1 MSGNYMTFLDDVF
14 PPGTKEVFVE
24 AIGETVRLVGI
35 TMVVGGLLGLIY
47 GTLLYATRPG
57 NLLENKFVFGVLNV
71 LVNIIRPIPFIIFI
85 TAIAPITKAVIGT
98 RIGVEAAAFAMTVM
112 ATFVIGRVVEQNLVT
127 VDPGVVEAARSMGA
141 SKLRTLATVVIPEGL
156 APLTLGYTF
165 MFVAVV
171 DMSAMAGYVGGGGLG
186 DFARQYGYQQA
197 NWQLT
202 LVVIVVLIVVVQIV
216 QFFGNWLSRR
226 LQHRG

>member
-1 MSGNYMTFLDDVF
+1 MSFLEGIF
-14 PPGTKEVFVE
+14 PPGTEDVFVD
-24 AIGETVRLVGI
+24 AIGETVQLVGI
-35 TMVVGGLLGLIY
+35 TMIVGGLLGLVY

-57 NLLENKFVFGVLNV
+57 NLLSNRAVFSVLNV

-85 TAIAPITKAVIGT
+85 TAIAPLTKIFIGT

-141 SKLRTLATVVIPEGL
+141 SRLRTLATVVIPEGL

-186 DFARQYGYQQA
+186 DFARQYGYQQN

-202 LVVIVVLIVVVQIV
+202 LVVIVVLIIVVQIA

-226 LQHRG
+226 LQHR

>member
-1 MSGNYMTFLDDVF
+1 MTFLSDIF
-14 PPGTKEVFVE
+14 PPGTQDVFVE
-24 AIGETVRLVGI
+24 AIGQTVYLVGF
-35 TMVVGGLLGLIY
+35 TMIIGGVLGLAY

-57 NLLENKFVFGVLNV
+57 NLLANRAVFSVLNV

-98 RIGVEAAAFAMTVM
+98 RIGPEAAAFAMTVM
-112 ATFVIGRVVEQNLVT
+112 ATFVIGRVVEQNLVS
-127 VDPGVVEAARSMGA
+127 VDPGVVEAARAMGA
-141 SKLRTLATVVIPEGL
+141 SRLRTLATVVIPEGF

-186 DFARQYGYQQA
+186 DFARQYGYQQS

-202 LVVIVVLIVVVQIV
+202 VVVIVVLIIVVQIV
-216 QFFGNWLSRR
+216 QFFGNRLSRR

>member
-1 MSGNYMTFLDDVF
+1 MTYPTFLDDVL
-14 PPGTKEVFVE
+14 PPGTQDVFID

-35 TMVVGGLLGLIY
+35 TMIVGGLLGLVY

-57 NLLENKFVFGVLNV
+57 NLLANRAVFSVLNV

-85 TAIAPITKAVIGT
+85 TAIAPITKEVIGT

-141 SKLRTLATVVIPEGL
+141 SKVRTLATVVIPEGL

-186 DFARQYGYQQA
+186 DFARQYGYQQN

-202 LVVIVVLIVVVQIV
+202 LVVIVVLIVVVQIA

-226 LQHRG
+226 LQHRD

>member
-1 MSGNYMTFLDDVF
+1 MTYPTFLDDVF
-14 PPGTKEVFVE
+14 PPGTQDVFID

-35 TMVVGGLLGLIY
+35 TMIVGGILGLVY

-57 NLLENKFVFGVLNV
+57 NLLANRAVFSVLNV

-85 TAIAPITKAVIGT
+85 TAIAPITKEVIGT

-141 SKLRTLATVVIPEGL
+141 SKVRTLATVVIPEGL

-186 DFARQYGYQQA
+186 DFARQYGYQQN

-202 LVVIVVLIVVVQIV
+202 LVVIVVLIVVVQIA

-226 LQHRG
+226 LQHRD

>member
-1 MSGNYMTFLDDVF
+1 MSVLDDIF
-14 PPGTKEVFVE
+14 PPGTQSVFID

-35 TMVVGGLLGLIY
+35 TMIVGGLLGLVY

-57 NLLENKFVFGVLNV
+57 NLLANRGVFTVLNV

-112 ATFVIGRVVEQNLVT
+112 ATFVIGRVVEQNLVS

-141 SKLRTLATVVIPEGL
+141 SPLRTLATVVIPEGL
-156 APLTLGYTF
+156 SALTLGYTF

-171 DMSAMAGYVGGGGLG
+171 DMSAMAGYVGGKGLG
-186 DFARQYGYQQA
+186 DFALQYGYQQA
-197 NWQLT
+197 NWKLT
-202 LVVIVVLIVVVQIV
+202 VVVILVLIVVVQVV
-216 QFFGNWLSRR
+216 QFLGNRLSRR

>member
-1 MSGNYMTFLDDVF
+1 MTYPTFLGDVF
-14 PPGTKEVFVE
+14 PPGTQDVFVD

-35 TMVVGGLLGLIY
+35 TMIVGGLLGLVY

-57 NLLENKFVFGVLNV
+57 NLLANRAVFSVLNV

-85 TAIAPITKAVIGT
+85 TAIAPITKEVIGT

-112 ATFVIGRVVEQNLVT
+112 ATFVIGRVVEQNLVS

-141 SKLRTLATVVIPEGL
+141 SKVRTLATVVIPEGL

-186 DFARQYGYQQA
+186 DFARQYGYQQN

-202 LVVIVVLIVVVQIV
+202 LVVIVVLIVVVQIA

-226 LQHRG
+226 LQHRD